1 MSRGIYAMAAL
12 VVVAGAIAAA
22 PSFAN
27 EDGGQ
32 GRQLVGTVSGESRAQ
47 FSITLQDEDGAP
59 VTSLRP
65 GNYRLTVHDLSAR
78 HNFHVIGDDLDETVT
93 TVPFI
98 GTTSVKLHLTHG
110 TYTFQCDPH
119 AAIGMKL
126 DADVGGVGQ
135 TD

>member
-1 MSRGIYAMAAL
+1 MSRGIYAVAAL

-22 PSFAN
+22 PGFAKHD
-27 EDGGQ
+27 EDQ
-32 GRQLVGTVSGESRAQ
+32 GRQLVGTVSGESRAA
-47 FSITLQDEDGAP
+47 FSITLADADGVP

-65 GNYRLTVHDLSAR
+65 GNYELTVYDLSAR
-78 HNFHVIGDDLDETVT
+78 HNFHVLGEDLDETVT

-98 GTTSVKLHLTHG
+98 GTTTVKLHLTHG
-110 TYTFQCDPH
+110 TYTFRCDPH